1 MCKKILAHPRTYKK
15 LLWRLRPLEA
25 VAGEVAVEV
34 SLLRR
39 GMMDGF

>member
-25 VAGEVAVEV
+25 VAGEAAVEV